1 MTIVLQKRFS
11 LLKKAHLFSK
21 KILTL
26 PMLASDIVQ
35 ITLSNNDLI
44 IYSFPFSRLRD
55 P

>member
-35 ITLSNNDLI
+35 ITLSNDLI